1 MTNDD
6 ESTNLTHRSG
16 GADLNAQGD
25 INVGGDVVGR
35 DKIEIN
41 IGTLVATGET
51 RLLSKREKL
60 KSLGASKQ
68 ARQFWAPFVES
79 ESLVVIGCFHEF
91 DNFEP
96 TGVMGV
102 GDAIALTELRAFF
115 DALDLR
121 DFDIAY
127 ADRLTTADLAT
138 NLIVLGGPDAN
149 PVARDIASRLNY
161 TIRFGNPTQY
171 EVALFDT
178 LTGLVYAP
186 AAIRQP
192 GHTEIVVDYGLI
204 LKAPNP
210 LDSTKQVMF
219 IAGSFGYGTWA
230 GVRFITSRQ
239 FLENSPVPGDQ
250 PLECLIETE
259 IQNGAPQ
266 VVRSRIIRPLLNS
279 TPVNSTHP
287 KAAS

>member
-1 MTNDD
+1 M
-6 ESTNLTHRSG
+6 
-16 GADLNAQGD
+16 
-25 INVGGDVVGR
+25 VGR

-60 KSLGASKQ
+60 KNLGASKQ
-68 ARQFWAPFVES
+68 ARLFWEPFVES

-91 DNFEP
+91 DTFEP
-96 TGVMGV
+96 TGFMGV
-102 GDAIALTELRAFF
+102 GDAIALTELRTFF
-115 DALDLR
+115 DVLELR
-121 DFDIAY
+121 DFDVAY
-127 ADRLTTADLAT
+127 ADRLSTADLAT

-149 PVARDIASRLNY
+149 PVAREIASRLNY
-161 TIRFGNPTQY
+161 TIRFGNPTEY
-171 EVALFDT
+171 VVALFDT
-178 LTGLVYAP
+178 LTGSVYAP
-186 AAIRQP
+186 AAIKHPQ
-192 GHTEIVVDYGLI
+192 HTETGVDYGLI

-230 GVRFITSRQ
+230 GVRFVTSRQ

-259 IQNGAPQ
+259 IQNGMPQ
-266 VVRSRIIRPLLNS
+266 VVRSRIIRPLLNNI
-279 TPVNSTHP
+279 PV
-287 KAAS
+287 K